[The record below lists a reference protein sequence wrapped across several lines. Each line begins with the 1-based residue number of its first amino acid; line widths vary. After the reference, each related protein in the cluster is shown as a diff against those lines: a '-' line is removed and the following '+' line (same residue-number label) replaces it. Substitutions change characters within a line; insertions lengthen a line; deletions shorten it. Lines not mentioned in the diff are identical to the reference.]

1 MAITLNVE
9 AYQWAAERSGFSRED
24 LDKKFS
30 EFLKLDG
37 NNVRLTYDQMTKI
50 AKTVNVPL
58 ASLLIPPPNESEP
71 IPDFRTIGGK
81 RPKRMS
87 PNLIDMIYIC
97 QNRQAWY
104 REYCINNKKDELDF
118 VGSAKINMPEKE
130 IASVIRKAIKFDVA
144 AQLESKKIDEAKKIL
159 VKKIEKIGV
168 LVMISGVV
176 GNSTR
181 HLDEKEFRGFAL
193 SDSYAPVIFV
203 NGNDTD
209 AAQIFTLAHE
219 LAHIW
224 LNSSGLTNMGYRA
237 NKNSP
242 PEEVWCNSV
251 AAQLLV
257 PESELRNQYDG
268 GEHIRSAVPRL
279 AKAFSVSRLVILLRL
294 SHTRLISEKTFG
306 SEWKFV
312 KSSSSKDNNK
322 KKKKSKG
329 GGAKIFY
336 YSLTSRVGERFG
348 NAIVSSTL
356 DGKTLYRDAYR
367 LLGVSSDDILKKFD
381 RHLKEIR

>member
-9 AYQWAAERSGFSRED
+9 AYQWAAERSGISRED

-30 EFLKLDG
+30 EFLKLDEDD
-37 NNVRLTYDQMTKI
+37 VRLTYDQIAKI

-58 ASLLIPPPNESEP
+58 ASLLIPPPNESEL
-71 IPDFRTIGGK
+71 IPDLRTIGGK

-104 REYCINNKKDELDF
+104 REYCINNKIDELDF
-118 VGSAKINMPEKE
+118 VGSSKIDMPEKE
-130 IASVIRKAIKFDVA
+130 TASVIRETIKFDMA
-144 AQLESKKIDEAKKIL
+144 TQLESKKIDEAKKIL

-168 LVMISGVV
+168 LVMISKVV

-181 HLDEKEFRGFAL
+181 QLDDKEFRGFAL

-203 NGNDTD
+203 NGNDND

-224 LNSSGLTNMGYRA
+224 LDSSGLTNMGYRVK
-237 NKNSP
+237 KNSS

-257 PESELRNQYDG
+257 PESELRNQYDD
-268 GEHIRSAVPRL
+268 GENIRSAVSRL

-294 SHTRLISEKTFG
+294 SDTRLISENTFR

-312 KSSSSKDNNK
+312 NSNSSKDNNK
-322 KKKKSKG
+322 KKESKG
-329 GGAKIFY
+329 GGGNIFY
-336 YSLTSRVGERFG
+336 YSLTNKVGERFG

-367 LLGVSSDDILKKFD
+367 LLGVSSDDILKKFG
-381 RHLKEIR
+381 RHLKEIK